1 MEIIRQNKKEQ
12 ETNKHQKIHL
22 SVKIESP
29 MQWQNCLF
37 FYVTDGQRSGKK

>member
-1 MEIIRQNKKEQ
+1 MKIIRQNKKEQ
-12 ETNKHQKIHL
+12 ETNKHRKIHL

-37 FYVTDGQRSGKK
+37 FLRH